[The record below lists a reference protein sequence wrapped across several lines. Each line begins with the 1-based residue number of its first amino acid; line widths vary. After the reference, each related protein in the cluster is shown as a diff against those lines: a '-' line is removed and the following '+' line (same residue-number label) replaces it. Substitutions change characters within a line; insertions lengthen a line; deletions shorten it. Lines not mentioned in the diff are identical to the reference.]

1 MIPILFDS
9 KATTFDTNGLGRLEC
24 ITCEVKEELNGIFE
38 LDATYPADGPR
49 FKDLV
54 VSNIIVAQPYDGAA
68 AEPFRIYKV
77 SKTMN
82 GRVTI
87 SARHISYQLNWIP
100 VTPFNYSSL
109 ADCLTKLKTNSIY
122 TNPFTFWTNKAVAT
136 GGAFTEPLP
145 CRSMLGGVQGS
156 VLQRYGGDYE
166 WNGYNVKLWLR
177 RGEDNGVRI
186 SYGKNL
192 VDATQEANIE
202 NTYTGIMPYYIDS
215 DTEAVTMLPEK
226 YILASTA
233 PNFPYLRINPVD
245 FSTEFDDPPTVAQL
259 RTRAQQYIVANNIGH
274 PSVSVD
280 VNFIALW
287 QTDEYANVAPLER
300 VKLGD
305 TVTVYFEKLDINEKA
320 RVVAYEYDV
329 LRERYKNI
337 EIGDLKSSFAK
348 TFVDQGRALETQIDD
363 SLARSKSYASNYADN
378 VVQKNTEWLTN
389 GKGYVV
395 AVKNN
400 DGSWKELLFMDT
412 PSTATAKK
420 VLRINENGI
429 GFTDKGV
436 GGPYAQA
443 WTLDGTLSLGGL
455 NNAYGNLVILSEQA
469 KKVIAIDKGGFA
481 CYDAN
486 GKLIAEFN
494 QSGCWF
500 DHYNRGGTNDGS
512 IYIDGYGVYVA
523 ASSGNEAADI
533 APGQVV
539 VTDDDGTSSMLT
551 GSELSVDNVI
561 YKTLNGFTC
570 YNGTFTFD
578 DGTVFTI
585 RRGAITD
592 IQVGSGGGSWED
604 AVNTLREEVASA
616 VEDLQQQIDDIDSGG
631 GVTDLIEIAPDR
643 WVDLDV
649 TNGRIVGVN
658 QGPW

>member
-1 MIPILFDS
+1 MTPILFDS
-9 KATTFDTNGLGRLEC
+9 SATTFTTNGLGCLAAISC
-24 ITCEVKEELNGIFE
+24 TITEELNGIFE
-38 LDATYPADGPR
+38 LEMSYPVTGPR
-49 FKDLV
+49 FADLV
-54 VSNIIVAQPYDGAA
+54 VSNIIVAQPYEGAA
-68 AEPFRIYKV
+68 AQPFRIYKV
-77 SKTMN
+77 GKAMD
-82 GRVTI
+82 GRVTV

-100 VTPFNYSSL
+100 VMPFNYSSL
-109 ADCLTKLKTNSIY
+109 ADCLSKLKSY
-122 TNPFTFWTNKAVAT
+122 SVYQNPFTFWTNKTVTT

-145 CRSMLGGVQGS
+145 CRSCLGGVQGS

-166 WNGYNVKLWLR
+166 WDGWTVRLLTR
-177 RGEDNGVRI
+177 RGADNGVRI

-192 VDATQEANIE
+192 ISAQQETNIE
-202 NTYTGIMPYYIDS
+202 STYTGVCPYYIDS
-215 DTEAVTMLPEK
+215 DTDAVTTLPEK
-226 YILASTA
+226 YVLASTA
-233 PNFPYLRINPVD
+233 QNFPFLRIQTVD
-245 FSTEFDDPPTVAQL
+245 FSSDFDEPPTVAQL
-259 RTRAQQYIVANNIGH
+259 RTRAQQYITANNIGH
-274 PSVSVD
+274 PSVSLD
-280 VNFIALW
+280 VSFVALW
-287 QTDEYANVAPLER
+287 QTEEYANIAPLER
-300 VKLGD
+300 VQLGD
-305 TVTVYFEKLDINEKA
+305 TVTVHFDKLDLNEHA
-320 RVVAYEYDV
+320 RVIAYEYDV
-329 LRERYKNI
+329 LRERYNEI
-337 EIGDLKSSFAK
+337 TIGDAKSSFAK
-348 TFVDQGRALETQIDD
+348 TFVDQGRILEESIDNSYKRATQF
-363 SLARSKSYASNYADN
+363 ASD

-389 GKGYVV
+389 GQGYVV
-395 AVKNN
+395 AVKNS

-486 GKLIAEFN
+486 GKMIAEFN
-494 QSGCWF
+494 QNGCWF

-512 IYIDGYGVYVA
+512 IFIDGYGVYVA
-523 ASSGNEAADI
+523 ASGGNESADI
-533 APGQVV
+533 APGQISVS
-539 VTDDDGTSSMLT
+539 DNDGTSSTLT
-551 GSELSVDNVI
+551 GSELAVDNVI

-592 IQVGSGGGSWED
+592 IQVGGGGSWED